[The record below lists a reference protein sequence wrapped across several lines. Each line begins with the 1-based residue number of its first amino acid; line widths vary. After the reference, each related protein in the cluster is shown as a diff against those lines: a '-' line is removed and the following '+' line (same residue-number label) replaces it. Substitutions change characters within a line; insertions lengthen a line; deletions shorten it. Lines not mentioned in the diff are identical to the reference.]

1 MILRLYH
8 EQLNLKG
15 KALPLQSHIPPVRPR
30 CGDEST
36 VALSGNSFFVAR
48 PYSSKNF
55 KTEQA
60 MNRTEIEQA
69 VLREIHSL
77 PLDKVEATLN
87 FVLSLKNKP
96 VKKRPLGLLKG
107 KVEFAIDENFKMT
120 DEEFLQ
126 S

>member
-1 MILRLYH
+1 
-8 EQLNLKG
+8 
-15 KALPLQSHIPPVRPR
+15 
-30 CGDEST
+30 
-36 VALSGNSFFVAR
+36 
-48 PYSSKNF
+48 
-55 KTEQA
+55 
-60 MNRTEIEQA
+60 MNRIEIEQA
-69 VLREIHSL
+69 VLREMHSL

>member
-1 MILRLYH
+1 MKVLRPCR
-8 EQLNLKG
+8 
-15 KALPLQSHIPPVRPR
+15 ATAFSLP
-30 CGDEST
+30 DT
-36 VALSGNSFFVAR
+36 
-48 PYSSKNF
+48 KNF

-107 KVEFAIDENFKMT
+107 KVEFAIDENF
-120 DEEFLQ
+120 
-126 S
+126 

>member
-1 MILRLYH
+1 
-8 EQLNLKG
+8 
-15 KALPLQSHIPPVRPR
+15 
-30 CGDEST
+30 
-36 VALSGNSFFVAR
+36 
-48 PYSSKNF
+48 
-55 KTEQA
+55 
-60 MNRTEIEQA
+60 MNRSEIEQA
-69 VLREIHSL
+69 VLKEMHSL

>member
-1 MILRLYH
+1 
-8 EQLNLKG
+8 
-15 KALPLQSHIPPVRPR
+15 
-30 CGDEST
+30 
-36 VALSGNSFFVAR
+36 
-48 PYSSKNF
+48 
-55 KTEQA
+55 
-60 MNRTEIEQA
+60 MNRIEIEQA

>member
-1 MILRLYH
+1 
-8 EQLNLKG
+8 
-15 KALPLQSHIPPVRPR
+15 
-30 CGDEST
+30 
-36 VALSGNSFFVAR
+36 
-48 PYSSKNF
+48 
-55 KTEQA
+55 
-60 MNRTEIEQA
+60 MNRIEIEQA

-107 KVEFAIDENFKMT
+107 KVEFAVDEIFKMT

>member
-1 MILRLYH
+1 
-8 EQLNLKG
+8 
-15 KALPLQSHIPPVRPR
+15 LP
-30 CGDEST
+30 DT
-36 VALSGNSFFVAR
+36 
-48 PYSSKNF
+48 KNF

-60 MNRTEIEQA
+60 MNRIEIEQA